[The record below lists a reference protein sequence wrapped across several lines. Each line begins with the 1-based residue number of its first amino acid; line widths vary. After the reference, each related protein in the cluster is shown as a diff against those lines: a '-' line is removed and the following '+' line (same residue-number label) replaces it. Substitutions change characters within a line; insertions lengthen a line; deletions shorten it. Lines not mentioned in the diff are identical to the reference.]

1 MTLNQRMNNNYAN
14 LLDFEL
20 QLKRSLGDI
29 QNPRPFVCE
38 GNPLDCELFLIG
50 FNAATEM
57 KASFWSFWS
66 SERGFDRSSWYE
78 TYIKERAEKPL
89 RPGRTRR
96 LQVSTTRRCIELIVN
111 ELKPIRCLETNLYMT
126 ATAQAN
132 ELGSELMDAS
142 TFNFLVT
149 TIKPRVLLLHGLDA
163 RQQLE
168 KLASCTLQPNM
179 ANSVVINGSHCIVF
193 PVKHLSRGWSK
204 QHCIALGQQL
214 ASLARTQNCVVF

>member
-1 MTLNQRMNNNYAN
+1 MTLNQRTKKNCAN

-20 QLKRSLGDI
+20 QLKLSLASI
-29 QNPRPFVCE
+29 LHPRPFVCD
-38 GNPLDCELFLIG
+38 GNPLDCELFLVG

-89 RPGRTRR
+89 KPGRTRK

-111 ELKPIRCLETNLYMT
+111 EIKPLRCLETNLYMT
-126 ATAQAN
+126 ATTQAD
-132 ELGSELMDAS
+132 ELAPELMDVS

-149 TIKPRVLLLHGLDA
+149 TIKPRVLMLHGLDA
-163 RQQLE
+163 RQHLE
-168 KLASCTLQPNM
+168 KLTKCTLQPNM
-179 ANSVVINGSHCIVF
+179 ANSVVFNGNPCIVF

-204 QHCIALGQQL
+204 KDCVGLGQQL
-214 ASLARTQNCVVF
+214 ACLLRR